1 MGVIKMKDVN
11 KIVLAYSGGLDT
23 SVCIP
28 WLKEKYGAEV
38 IAYSANVGQGGDW
51 EGIRKK
57 ALETGASKVFID
69 DIRDDFVKNYVFKS
83 LKANATYEEKYPL
96 ATALSRPLITK
107 RMVEVAHQED
117 ADAVAHGCTGKGNDQ
132 VRFDVSFRAL
142 DPDLTIIAPLREWD
156 FKSRNE
162 EIDYAKKQGI
172 PVEAT
177 KDSPYS
183 IDRNLWGLSA
193 ECGQLE
199 NPWLEPPADAY
210 QWTTAPED
218 APEKPV
224 YLTINFEQGEPVKI
238 DNQEMSPV
246 ELVEELNKI
255 GAEHG
260 VGRIDMVENRLV
272 GIKSREIYEAP
283 AATILTTAHKH
294 LEDLTL
300 DRESSHYKQGMSEKY
315 ANLTYY
321 GLWYSPLRKALDA
334 FMETVQKQVS
344 GEVKVKFYKGKCT
357 VVGRKSANSLY
368 KEDLATYDEDDSFE
382 HQAAEGFI
390 KLWGLPTQV
399 CNRIQQSTDDSGSGG
414 ESI

>member
-1 MGVIKMKDVN
+1 MKDVN

-28 WLKEKYGAEV
+28 WLKERYGAEV
-38 IAYSANVGQGGDW
+38 IAYSANVGQGGEW
-51 EGIRKK
+51 EKIRQK

-69 DIRDDFVKNYVFKS
+69 DIRDDFVKKYVFKS
-83 LKANATYEEKYPL
+83 LKANAVYEEKYPL

-107 RMVEVAHQED
+107 RMVEIAHKEG

-142 DPDLTIIAPLREWD
+142 DPELTIIAPLREWD

-177 KDSPYS
+177 KESPYS

-199 NPWLEPPADAY
+199 DPWLEPPADAY

-218 APEKPV
+218 APEEPV
-224 YLTINFEQGEPVKI
+224 YLTIDFEQGKPVKI
-238 DNQEMSPV
+238 DGKEMTPV
-246 ELVEELNKI
+246 ELVEKLNKI

-283 AATILTTAHKH
+283 AATILTTAHQH

-300 DRESSHYKQGMSEKY
+300 DRETSHYKQGMSEKY

-321 GLWYSPLRKALDA
+321 GLWYSPLREALDS
-334 FMETVQKQVS
+334 FMDTVQKQVN
-344 GEVKVKFYKGKCT
+344 GEIKVKLYKGQCT
-357 VVGRKSANSLY
+357 VVGRKSDNTLY
-368 KEDLATYDEDDSFE
+368 KEDLATYDKDDSFE

-399 CNRIQQSTDDSGSGG
+399 CNKVQRSTVDND
-414 ESI
+414 